1 MYSCINTGLLFA
13 DGKLN
18 ITQVEKRHAG
28 IYQCFATN
36 DLGSVYGS
44 VMLQVSPK
52 QVAALP
58 TSDLMPESQ
67 DTDLD
72 GVLYWWVH
80 Y

>member
-1 MYSCINTGLLFA
+1 MYCGINTGLLLT

-36 DLGSVYGS
+36 DLGSMYGS

-52 QVAALP
+52 QVTALT
-58 TSDLMPESQ
+58 TSDFMPESE

-72 GVLYWWVH
+72 GVLY
-80 Y
+80 

>member
-1 MYSCINTGLLFA
+1 MYCCINTGLLLT

-52 QVAALP
+52 QVTALP
-58 TSDLMPESQ
+58 TSDLMPESEE
-67 DTDLD
+67 TDLD
-72 GVLYWWVH
+72 GVLY
-80 Y
+80 

>member
-1 MYSCINTGLLFA
+1 LFA

-36 DLGSVYGS
+36 DLGSAYGS
-44 VMLQVSPK
+44 VMLQVLPK
-52 QVAALP
+52 QVTALP
-58 TSDLMPESQ
+58 TSDLMPESE

-72 GVLYWWVH
+72 GKLH
-80 Y
+80 

>member
-1 MYSCINTGLLFA
+1 MNPVILYYSFTV

-36 DLGSVYGS
+36 ELGSVYGS

-52 QVAALP
+52 QVTALP
-58 TSDLMPESQ
+58 TNDLPGTEE
-67 DTDLD
+67 LE
-72 GVLYWWVH
+72 GVLYC
-80 Y
+80 